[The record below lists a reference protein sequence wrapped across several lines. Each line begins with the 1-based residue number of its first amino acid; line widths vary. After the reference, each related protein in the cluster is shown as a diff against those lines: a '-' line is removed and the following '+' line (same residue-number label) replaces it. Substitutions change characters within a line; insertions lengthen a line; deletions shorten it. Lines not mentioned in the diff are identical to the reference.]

1 MGNVT
6 FGATCR
12 GPGHIRSGLPNQDSF
27 LIREYRGGTVLVVS
41 DGVGSCQNSALGS
54 KAVCRAVA
62 ESLHDYM
69 NAGGRSADIKD
80 VLRLIHARWL
90 FNLSPLVADT
100 CCATVLFALVQPDR
114 ITTGRLGDG
123 MICAAIDG
131 REIVITD
138 SKENSFSNVTQCM
151 RYGFRY
157 EDWDIQ
163 EFRDPEFDFLVLATD
178 GVADDISQNEKK
190 FGFSRKFA
198 LEYLAEK
205 PRLRSL
211 RIRQML
217 DSWPVPHH
225 SDDKTVAC
233 IVRDSFNGQ

>member
-1 MGNVT
+1 MAYIT
-6 FGATCR
+6 FGATVR
-12 GPGHIRSGLPNQDSF
+12 GPGHIKNGLPNQDSF
-27 LIREYRGGTVLVVS
+27 LIREYKAGTVLVVS
-41 DGVGSCQNSALGS
+41 DGVGSCKNSDMGS

-62 ESLHDYM
+62 ASLHDYM
-69 NAGGRSADIKD
+69 NTGDRAADIKD

-90 FNLSPLVADT
+90 FNLSPLIADT
-100 CCATVLFALVQPDR
+100 CCATVLFALVQQSR
-114 ITTGRLGDG
+114 IITGRLGDG
-123 MICAAIDG
+123 MICAAING

-163 EFRDPEFDFLVLATD
+163 EFREPEFDFLLLATD
-178 GVADDISQNEKK
+178 GIADDISLNEKK

-198 LEYLAEK
+198 LEYLAEEQ
-205 PRLRSL
+205 RLRSL

-217 DSWPVPHH
+217 NSWPVPHH

-233 IVRDSFNGQ
+233 IVRDSFNG